1 MVNEREDR
9 WDERVSQAQ
18 AQTIAL
24 VSRCHSQGHTKRKTP
39 EPEHPLAI
47 GFVYPTTTAPFC
59 GFLELHLG
67 VKALGDVI
75 GLVGEEDAS
84 KSDPLSANR
93 GLVGQ
98 SDLKNG
104 VGGSHSLHLAHETA
118 QGPADEPVPRTEP
131 RRDIDLDVGPFLR

>member
-9 WDERVSQAQ
+9 WDERVSQAHT
-18 AQTIAL
+18 QTTAL
-24 VSRCHSQGHTKRKTP
+24 PALDSPCHLQGHTKRKTP

-59 GFLELHLG
+59 RFLELHLG

-93 GLVGQ
+93 GLVGEE
-98 SDLKNG
+98 NF
-104 VGGSHSLHLAHETA
+104 E
-118 QGPADEPVPRTEP
+118 
-131 RRDIDLDVGPFLR
+131 